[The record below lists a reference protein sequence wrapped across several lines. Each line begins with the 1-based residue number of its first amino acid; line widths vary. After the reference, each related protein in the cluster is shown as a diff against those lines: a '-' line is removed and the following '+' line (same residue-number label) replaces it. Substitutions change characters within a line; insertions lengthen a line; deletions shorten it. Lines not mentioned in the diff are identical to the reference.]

1 MKFDPIPRKNIF
13 GEGCFI
19 KSPENLLFFTEE
31 FDLAGVNWGAP
42 AGISA
47 PYFLRLLQEGK
58 NARARKNEL
67 EEDPIFNPQSPFNG

>member
-19 KSPENLLFFTEE
+19 KSPDLYFTEE

-47 PYFLRLLQEGK
+47 SHL
-58 NARARKNEL
+58 
-67 EEDPIFNPQSPFNG
+67 

>member
-42 AGISA
+42 EGISA
-47 PYFLRLLQEGK
+47 PYFLRLLQDGK
-58 NARARKNEL
+58 NARA
-67 EEDPIFNPQSPFNG
+67 